1 MTKRPVSRAIFRA
14 TFKAAPSLRKM
25 MLPFPEK
32 DVRFDTLMV
41 IKGAF

>member
-1 MTKRPVSRAIFRA
+1 
-14 TFKAAPSLRKM
+14 LRKM

>member
-1 MTKRPVSRAIFRA
+1 MHS
-14 TFKAAPSLRKM
+14 RKM

-32 DVRFDTLMV
+32 ALGFDTLMM